1 MKEIVDASPEDHFV
15 LWHDQEAERHEIRRV
30 LPESVDIYG
39 SQDYDLRERRVIDFS
54 EGRTRLFATKKSLS
68 GSGCNFQRHCHREIF
83 VGIDY
88 EFNDFIQAIHRCYR
102 FLQKE
107 PVIIDIIYME
117 NEKQIKETLL
127 RKWKDHNH
135 MVEKM
140 IEIVKKY
147 GLSADRQGNCLKT

>member
-1 MKEIVDASPEDHFV
+1 M
-15 LWHDQEAERHEIRRV
+15 
-30 LPESVDIYG
+30 
-39 SQDYDLRERRVIDFS
+39 IDFS

-147 GLSADRQGNCLKT
+147 GLSAKRQGNCLKT